1 MITPSL
7 RLVEQLGVGGMG
19 SVWVADHLALHT
31 RVAVKFMAKE
41 LAANVDVVSRF
52 GREAAAAS
60 QVKSPHVVQMFD
72 HGVTHDGIPFI
83 TMELLEGEDL
93 ARRARRVGRPSPPE
107 LASIVVQVGKALG
120 KAHER
125 GIVHRD
131 IKPENI
137 FLCESDD
144 GDVFVKVLD
153 FGIAKVN
160 DGVSTSTRTGAVMG
174 TAYYMS
180 PEQIVGSKGVDH
192 RTDIWALG
200 VVAYEML
207 TGVRPFDG
215 ETVGALA
222 LAIHAT
228 NPPPPSSINTTLPP
242 QVDAWFAR
250 ACARDVAQRYQNV
263 KEMTRALAA
272 ILGEARGR
280 VSSDVDGSAPMPPL
294 ANTPQY
300 TPQYTPQPTPQY
312 GTGPAI
318 AQSMPMAQSAP
329 AMMPDAPKPL
339 TTMSGQAHGSY
350 SPPGVQR
357 SRAPIVVGAIVG
369 VAAIVG
375 AVVFITRSSPPPPP
389 PPTTVVDSPDPPEKK
404 HPKNG
409 KEKRP
414 DDPAGDP
421 TPVPTDAVSSPPATS
436 TTVAPT
442 PPTTTNKNKPGLPT
456 VTVKPTPSTSITIAP
471 SVKTKPS
478 TTTTGPSE
486 PPLF

>member
-19 SVWVADHLALHT
+19 SVWVAEHLALHT
-31 RVAVKFMAKE
+31 RVAVKFMARE
-41 LAANVDVVSRF
+41 LAANADVVSRF

-72 HGVTHDGIPFI
+72 HGVTHQGVPFI

-93 ARRARRVGRPSPPE
+93 ARRARRIGRPSPPE
-107 LASIVVQVGKALG
+107 LATIVVQAGKALS

-137 FLCESDD
+137 FLCDNDD

-180 PEQIVGSKGVDH
+180 PEQIIGSKGVDH

-207 TGVRPFDG
+207 TGTRPFDG

-228 NPPPPSSINTTLPP
+228 NPPPPSLVNGALP
-242 QVDAWFAR
+242 QAVDAWFAR
-250 ACARDVAQRYQNV
+250 ACARDVAQRFQSV
-263 KEMTRALAA
+263 KEMSRSLAS
-272 ILGEARGR
+272 ILGESRGR
-280 VSSDVDGSAPMPPL
+280 VLSDVDGSAPMAPL
-294 ANTPQY
+294 AMNTPIP
-300 TPQYTPQPTPQY
+300 TGSAPQM
-312 GTGPAI
+312 GSAPAF
-318 AQSMPMAQSAP
+318 AQSAP
-329 AMMPDAPKPL
+329 STQSAPILMPDGPRPL
-339 TTMSGQAHGSY
+339 TTMTGHAHGSY

-375 AVVFITRSSPPPPP
+375 AVVFFTRATPTPA
-389 PPTTVVDSPDPPEKK
+389 PTTTTVTDSPDPAEKK
-404 HPKNG
+404 HH
-409 KEKRP
+409 KEKKSDEGKGEGNDEP
-414 DDPAGDP
+414 SP
-421 TPVPTDAVSSPPATS
+421 TPSVAVSSTAATS

-442 PPTTTNKNKPGLPT
+442 PTPTSKQKPGLPT
-456 VTVKPTPSTSITIAP
+456 VTVKPTPSTTITIAP
-471 SVKTKPS
+471 SVKTKPT